1 MEGGTRGIARS
12 SSPDSRWHAL
22 LLHCNECPRDMH
34 SMSKG
39 TLPGFKKIYTEGDM
53 NGYCHLVCLEL
64 WMDTIFTA
72 ESSHINN
79 LATVLRN
86 SRNGHVEAN
95 KGPRVVLRCTI
106 VRESENHIFF
116 SSMHASLSPIH
127 FYCCQLWDIFFHLL
141 ARSSLPRCSLN
152 E

>member
-95 KGPRVVLRCTI
+95 KGPRVEMHYGPRIT
-106 VRESENHIFF
+106 FF
-116 SSMHASLSPIH
+116 SRVCMLPFLPSTFIVVSYGISFFTSLHAVP
-127 FYCCQLWDIFFHLL
+127 F
-141 ARSSLPRCSLN
+141 PVVP
-152 E
+152 